1 MNARDL
7 FQEAYNA
14 HRCSPVQYELCRN
27 KLMSD
32 HALEYAFEWHDGEV
46 NVTEMICLISA
57 IPHLE
62 MYLRGE
68 NEGNFKVIGNT
79 LYAKN
84 QYFPDEYVKVIT
96 LHDIRNID
104 VLIHKYLGY

>member
-14 HRCSPVQYELCRN
+14 HRCTPVRYELCYN
-27 KLMSD
+27 KLKAD
-32 HALEYAFEWHDGEV
+32 HALEYGFEWNTEEV
-46 NVTEMICLISA
+46 NKTEMINLISV
-57 IPHLE
+57 IPQLE

-68 NEGNFKVIGNT
+68 NEGNFKVTGNT

-84 QYFPDEYVKVIT
+84 QYFPDEYFDVIT
-96 LHDIRNID
+96 LHKVRNID
-104 VLIHKYLGY
+104 ILIHDD

>member
-14 HRCSPVQYELCRN
+14 HRCTSVRYELCRN
-27 KLMSD
+27 KLISD
-32 HALEYAFEWHDGEV
+32 HALEYGFEWHDGEV
-46 NVTEMICLISA
+46 NITEIIRLISD
-57 IPHLE
+57 IPQLE

-68 NEGNFKVIGNT
+68 NEDNFKVIGTT
-79 LYAKN
+79 LYTTN
-84 QYFPDEYVKVIT
+84 QYFPGENIKVIT
-96 LHDIRNID
+96 LQGIRNID

>member
-14 HRCSPVQYELCRN
+14 HRCTPVRYELCHN
-27 KLMSD
+27 KLAAD
-32 HALEYAFEWHDGEV
+32 HALNYAFEWDDGKV
-46 NVTEMICLISA
+46 NVTEMINLLSD
-57 IPHLE
+57 IPKLE

-68 NEGNFKVIGNT
+68 NEGNFKVTGNT

-84 QYFPDEYVKVIT
+84 QYFPDEYYDVIT
-96 LHDIRNID
+96 LDKVRNID
-104 VLIHKYLGY
+104 ILIHEYLGY

>member
-14 HRCSPVQYELCRN
+14 HRCTPVQYELCYN
-27 KLMSD
+27 KLMTEPP
-32 HALEYAFEWHDGEV
+32 LEYGDEWDDKEV
-46 NVTEMICLISA
+46 DIAELINLISV
-57 IPHLE
+57 IPQLE

-84 QYFPDEYVKVIT
+84 QYFPDEYFEVIT
-96 LHDIRNID
+96 LHKVRNID